1 MVTGFR
7 MDERKDGMMDGI
19 TDGRINRHLDEG
31 NIYDFSPPTS
41 SNINKPVP
49 CLQVARMS
57 WTENSKEPHGS
68 PLYIL
73 CFYFITSEGRRGTTD
88 EFASLSSL

>member
-31 NIYDFSPPTS
+31 HSMIFPRLRRATS
-41 SNINKPVP
+41 TN
-49 CLQVARMS
+49 
-57 WTENSKEPHGS
+57 
-68 PLYIL
+68 LYHVFKL
-73 CFYFITSEGRRGTTD
+73 
-88 EFASLSSL
+88 